1 MTPIPR
7 RESKGDL
14 WTFVADDSLVGTYG
28 LLLRKITGTI
38 LSFCDEHPSGY
49 SLPLSDGDRT
59 RAAALLAVLKKR
71 IEGTNL
77 NDGVPQVE
85 TEELD
90 AFHRFIKPFLYPF
103 SGGSGSRW
111 DDPMECFFALYALQ
125 EDGTFRAGDG
135 MTQVFAHLLYLIRST
150 ILYEAGL
157 RVRKAQPGTLDLDT

>member
-1 MTPIPR
+1 MTPIPC

-14 WTFVADDSLVGTYG
+14 WTFIADDSLVGTYS

-38 LSFCDEHPSGY
+38 LSFCEEHPSGY
-49 SLPLSDGDRT
+49 SLPLSDDDRA
-59 RAAALLAVLKKR
+59 RAAGLLAVLKKR
-71 IEGTNL
+71 IEGTDL
-77 NDGVPQVE
+77 TDGALPVE

-90 AFHRFIKPFLYPF
+90 AFHRFIKPFVYPF

-125 EDGTFRAGDG
+125 EDGTFKSGD
-135 MTQVFAHLLYLIRST
+135 MSQVFAHLLYLIRST
-150 ILYEAGL
+150 ILYEADL